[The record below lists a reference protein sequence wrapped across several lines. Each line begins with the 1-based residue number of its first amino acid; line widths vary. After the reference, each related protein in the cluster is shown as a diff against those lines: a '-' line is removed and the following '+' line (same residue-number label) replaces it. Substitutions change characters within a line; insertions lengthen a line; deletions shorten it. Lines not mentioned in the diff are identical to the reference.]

1 MFIDMLYIYIA
12 CGYVLL
18 SLVIYFVAFLLIKK
32 TGILAKFS
40 NIFDV
45 LRDDSPY
52 STMRAALLYFQFMF
66 VPAFLYVW
74 AKISIHNWQ
83 IAAPELVG
91 VLFLIIFFSKVVSK
105 KLEQADALPIIG
117 SVKSVGPV
125 SGVPANAAP
134 LEQR

>member
-1 MFIDMLYIYIA
+1 MFIDMLYIYITG
-12 CGYVLL
+12 GYVLL
-18 SLVIYFVAFLLIKK
+18 SLVIYFIAFLLLKK

-40 NIFDV
+40 VLFDV
-45 LRDDSPY
+45 LRDDSTY

-105 KLEQADALPIIG
+105 KLEEADSLPVIG
-117 SVKSVGPV
+117 KM
-125 SGVPANAAP
+125 SGISDAP
-134 LEQR
+134 KQ